1 MDSTVHPSNPF
12 DMLINPQAIL
22 DAVENSNCLRNLKSK
37 ICRPLDQAPKPA
49 AEGAASTESADDDL
63 AGAGSRWFT

>member
-1 MDSTVHPSNPF
+1 MDSTFHPSNPF

-22 DAVENSNCLRNLKSK
+22 HAVENSSCLRNLKSK

-49 AEGAASTESADDDL
+49 TDGDAAAQGTDADPGAAS
-63 AGAGSRWFT
+63 SRWFT

>member
-22 DAVENSNCLRNLKSK
+22 HAVENSNCLRNLKSK

-49 AEGAASTESADDDL
+49 ADGATGTQDADADPGAAS
-63 AGAGSRWFT
+63 SRWFT